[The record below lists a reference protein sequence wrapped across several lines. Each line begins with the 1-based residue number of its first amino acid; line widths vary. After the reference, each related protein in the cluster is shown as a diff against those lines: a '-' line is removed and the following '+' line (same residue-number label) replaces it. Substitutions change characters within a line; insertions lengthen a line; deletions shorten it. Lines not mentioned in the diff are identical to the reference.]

1 MFMLGGMFM
10 DKPSES
16 LHPSA
21 LKAFRVR
28 GLISFSIFVLI
39 AIGLGIT
46 IVFESSFPLWPALLV
61 LGLSVIQFTLFVLIM
76 PRLRMKYWAY
86 EIKDHEVDIQHGIIV
101 IKRVLI
107 PMNRV
112 QHVDLSYG
120 PVLKKF
126 KLASIMIT
134 TAGSNHEIPAL
145 DYETARKV
153 HQAISLL
160 VNQSEDDV

>member
-1 MFMLGGMFM
+1 M
-10 DKPSES
+10 DKPSEK

-28 GLISFSIFVLI
+28 GLIGFSIFMLV
-39 AIGLGIT
+39 AIGLGVT
-46 IVFESSFPLWPALLV
+46 KIVESRFPLWPSLSGF
-61 LGLSVIQFTLFVLIM
+61 GLSIIVLIVFVIVM

-86 EIKDHEVDIQHGIIV
+86 EIKDHEIDIQHGIIV
-101 IKRVLI
+101 IKRILI

-120 PVLKKF
+120 PILKKF

-145 DYETARKV
+145 DYDTARKV
-153 HQAISLL
+153 HQAISIL

>member
-1 MFMLGGMFM
+1 M
-10 DKPSES
+10 DKPSEA

-28 GLISFSIFVLI
+28 GLIGFSMFMII

-46 IVFESSFPLWPALLV
+46 WFIEPRFPLWPS
-61 LGLSVIQFTLFVLIM
+61 LSGFGVSIIILIIFVMVM

-86 EIKDHEVDIQHGIIV
+86 EIKDHEIDIQHGIIV

-120 PVLKKF
+120 PILKKF
-126 KLASIMIT
+126 KLASIILPPQGVIMKFLRLIMKLRVKC
-134 TAGSNHEIPAL
+134 IK
-145 DYETARKV
+145 R
-153 HQAISLL
+153 L
-160 VNQSEDDV
+160 VF